1 MGVSNEDVAVLGM
14 NGCKDEGVEDVDM
27 DEEAGDLNPIYY
39 TKEYEYLTW
48 EFVRGLM
55 AGLKGIV
62 LCKGGFGVERDVGM
76 SGCKDEGVEDVS

>member
-39 TKEYEYLTW
+39 MKEYEYLTW

-55 AGLKGIV
+55 AGLKGIDSSV
-62 LCKGGFGVERDVGM
+62 DQTGVIEL
-76 SGCKDEGVEDVS
+76 